1 MELLQIQNVKK
12 VYTTKL
18 GLTQCVALKNI
29 SFFVQEG
36 NLWPSWGPAAAVR
49 PPC

>member
-18 GLTQCVALKNI
+18 GLTQCVALQSVEKPGYASGI
-29 SFFVQEG
+29 RRV
-36 NLWPSWGPAAAVR
+36 WVM
-49 PPC
+49 

>member
-29 SFFVQEG
+29 SFTVQEG
-36 NLWPSWGPAAAVR
+36 
-49 PPC
+49 